1 MLAVA
6 EMYVKGV
13 STREAERVMTEF
25 GLDSLSST
33 RLGRAAKLRDDELEA
48 RRTRPLGR
56 IACLLLDA
64 RQEKVRQ
71 GGIVRDA
78 AVLSAIAIAIAIGIG
93 PEGAAGSWASPSPC
107 RRPSCMTGLS
117 GEPPGPRNARGRVRR
132 LRRFA
137 RMAAIGRRP
146 SADAGLRAARRA
158 VPGGATRQRC
168 RSSGKLSPGALPDPP
183 HHLARNA
190 LHHAPSLKIR
200 KRIGAGLREV
210 WNAGSRARAGTALEE
225 LVGTTGT
232 PLRLS
237 PHGRTRPCPGV
248 WPSSPCLALT
258 ARRLRISNPIEWAVQ
273 QELKHRTAKGRVLP
287 DKEPLERLVSAVP
300 VEIADKRAAAGKA
313 YIKRECQE
321 A

>member
-78 AVLSAIAIAIAIGIG
+78 AVLSAIAIAIAIAIGIG

-117 GEPPGPRNARGRVRR
+117 KESPRSQ
-132 LRRFA
+132 LPE
-137 RMAAIGRRP
+137 RP
-146 SADAGLRAARRA
+146 
-158 VPGGATRQRC
+158 T
-168 RSSGKLSPGALPDPP
+168 
-183 HHLARNA
+183 
-190 LHHAPSLKIR
+190 
-200 KRIGAGLREV
+200 
-210 WNAGSRARAGTALEE
+210 
-225 LVGTTGT
+225 
-232 PLRLS
+232 
-237 PHGRTRPCPGV
+237 
-248 WPSSPCLALT
+248 
-258 ARRLRISNPIEWAVQ
+258 
-273 QELKHRTAKGRVLP
+273 
-287 DKEPLERLVSAVP
+287 
-300 VEIADKRAAAGKA
+300 
-313 YIKRECQE
+313 
-321 A
+321 